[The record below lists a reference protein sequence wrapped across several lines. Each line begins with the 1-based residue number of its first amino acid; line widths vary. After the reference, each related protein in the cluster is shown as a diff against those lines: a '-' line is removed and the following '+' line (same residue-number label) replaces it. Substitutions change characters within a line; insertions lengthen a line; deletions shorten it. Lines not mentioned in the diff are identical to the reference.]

1 MIWGV
6 LVVMLSCLLMLAYAL
21 AEHQW
26 EDTIINYQHIV
37 DESTIYILC
46 VLLLLFNNYISA
58 DMRYIL
64 GFLLIGICF
73 AYVVYNTIVIIVYSL
88 HLLWV
93 YLRRIY
99 VQCRRKHLQK
109 EVI

>member
-6 LVVMLSCLLMLAYAL
+6 LVVMFSCLVMLAYAL
-21 AEHQW
+21 SEHQW

-88 HLLWV
+88 HLLCV

-99 VQCRRKHLQK
+99 FHRKRKNLRK
-109 EVI
+109 EAV